1 MNGIRGRDFSR
12 GAIALALAG
21 MLLAGCQ
28 NKSASLDSDPM
39 STASTSSGGPSFKK
53 TEALSKQWK
62 SDPTQVNVAI
72 AYADNLEQ
80 LGQKPT
86 QIEVLRTTAEKT
98 QGDAQAQADLGR
110 AMLKAGDVEGATA
123 ALSIAVTLNPR
134 DPQAL
139 SALGATL
146 DQQTKH
152 VEARE
157 KYMAALAIAPDNLGV
172 MNNLA
177 MSYSLQ
183 GKLPEAEATLRRAMT
198 HPSAKTTPRIRQNL
212 ALVVGLQGRFDE
224 AKQIA
229 SEDLPPDQVAANM
242 AYLQQML
249 ASNNT
254 WAKLKQDPA
263 G

>member
-1 MNGIRGRDFSR
+1 MVGIQMKNVARKFGVVT
-12 GAIALALAG
+12 AVTAAL
-21 MLLAGCQ
+21 LLGGCQ
-28 NKSASLDSDPM
+28 NKSASLDADPLN
-39 STASTSSGGPSFKK
+39 TASTTTVGPSFKK

-72 AYADNLEQ
+72 AYATSLDQ
-80 LGQKPT
+80 LGQKTT
-86 QIEVLRTTAEKT
+86 QIDVLRSTASQT
-98 QGDAQAQADLGR
+98 LGDAQAQSQLGR
-110 AMLKAGDVEGATA
+110 ALLSAGDAEGATNT
-123 ALSIAVTLNPR
+123 LTRAVELNPR
-134 DPQAL
+134 DAQSL
-139 SALGATL
+139 SVLGASL

-152 VEARE
+152 AEARE
-157 KYMAALAIAPDNLGV
+157 KYQAALAIAPDDV
-172 MNNLA
+172 SIMNNLA

-183 GKLPEAEATLRRAMT
+183 GKLPEAEAILRKAAA
-198 HPSAKTTPRIRQNL
+198 HPKAKSTPRIRQNL

-254 WAKLKQDPA
+254 WAKLKE